1 MQGAGA
7 EPQLRYRR
15 HVELIATAA
24 LAIAAVRSY
33 SVLAPVAFAFAVYG
47 ALHAAAVALCLRPR
61 PAPRRALA
69 FIAAAAL
76 LSGSLA
82 RLGSAAIPHLA
93 GAGVG
98 AASALVV
105 AASAFAGALG
115 YGVLLRGLLRYPL
128 AARPLVTIA
137 FVCALA
143 ACAAL
148 ALTRRFPGSGSMW
161 LAILWWLAFSA
172 GLCVAAGRAGRSA
185 ARSAG
190 ARGRRIP

>member
-15 HVELIATAA
+15 HVELVATAA

-33 SVLAPVAFAFAVYG
+33 SALAPVAFAFACYG

-69 FIAAAAL
+69 FVAAAAL

-82 RLGSAAIPHLA
+82 RLGWAAIPHLA
-93 GAGVG
+93 AAGVDT
-98 AASALVV
+98 AAALVV
-105 AASAFAGALG
+105 AACAFAGALG
-115 YGVLLRGLLRYPL
+115 YGALLRGLLRYPL
-128 AARPLVTIA
+128 GAPPLVTIA
-137 FVCALA
+137 FVSALA

-148 ALTRRFPGSGSMW
+148 ALTRRFPGSGSAW
-161 LAILWWLAFSA
+161 LAILWYLAFSA
-172 GLCVAAGRAGRSA
+172 GLCVVAGRPGRSA

-190 ARGRRIP
+190 ARGQRMP